1 MKTKK
6 ILIIGVLI
14 AIILFSFTC
23 SVTATINTDYYKP
36 ADLTASDYETPFKF
50 AGTIL
55 NAILIVGVAI
65 SVVSIIILGI
75 KYMAG
80 SVEERAEYKKTM
92 MPMLIGMI
100 MLFATTTIVGIIYNL
115 VSNNFN

>member
-14 AIILFSFTC
+14 AIIIFSFTY
-23 SVTATINTDYYKP
+23 SVSATINPDDYKP
-36 ADLTASDYETPFKF
+36 GDLTASDYYKPFKF

-55 NAILIVGVAI
+55 NAIVIVGVVI
-65 SVVSIIILGI
+65 SVVSVMILGI

-80 SVEERAEYKKTM
+80 SVEQRAEYKKTM
-92 MPMLIGMI
+92 KPYLIGAVMVFSI
-100 MLFATTTIVGIIYNL
+100 TNIIFVIEKL
-115 VSNNFN
+115 VN

>member
-14 AIILFSFTC
+14 ATIIFSFTY
-23 SVTATINTDYYKP
+23 SVSATINPDDYKP
-36 ADLTASDYETPFKF
+36 GDLTASDYYKPFKF

-55 NAILIVGVAI
+55 NAIVIVGVVI
-65 SVVSIIILGI
+65 SVVSVMILGI

-80 SVEERAEYKKTM
+80 SVEQRAEYKKTM

-100 MLFATTTIVGIIYNL
+100 MLFTTTTIVGIIYNL
-115 VSNNFN
+115 VTNN